1 MEKIRGLLLGTT
13 LAVGVALAAGSA
25 FAADLPTGVV
35 SAPAAVEAGGSY
47 VSVFAG
53 VAFPVT
59 ASGGYS
65 DSTFDADFQ
74 TGYIVGGA
82 LGTHLAPNLRGEI
95 ELSYV
100 SHNVSG
106 TLTVHTSGGAS
117 QPTTDTGGLSTLYL
131 LGNLWYDIDTG
142 GGITPYVGGGAGLA
156 VVMPNNF
163 AFGSGGEVFSTAAV
177 ALAGQLGVGV
187 KFQLAD
193 NMTVDLGYRAKGVF
207 NATLVPNSGTG
218 TNNATAVHYID
229 QTVQLGLTVG
239 F

>member
-59 ASGGYS
+59 ASGNYGA
-65 DSTFDADFQ
+65 DTTFDAPFE

-82 LGTHLAPNLRGEI
+82 IGTHFTPNLRGEV

-100 SHNVSG
+100 SHNVTG
-106 TLTVHTSGGAS
+106 TLTVGSPGNS
-117 QPTTDTGGLSTLYL
+117 FTTPDAGGLSTLYL

-142 GGITPYVGGGAGLA
+142 GGITPYIGGGAGLA
-156 VVMPNNF
+156 VIMPNNF
-163 AFGSGGEVFSTAAV
+163 NFNSGTAVFNTDSAAF
-177 ALAGQLGVGV
+177 AGQLGLGI

-207 NATLVPNSGTG
+207 NATITA
-218 TNNATAVHYID
+218 TNGPNATAVHYID